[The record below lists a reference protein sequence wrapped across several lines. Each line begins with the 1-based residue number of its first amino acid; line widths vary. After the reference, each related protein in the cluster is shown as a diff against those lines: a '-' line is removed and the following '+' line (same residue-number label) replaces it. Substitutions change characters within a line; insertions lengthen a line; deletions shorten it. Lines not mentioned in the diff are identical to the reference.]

1 MATSVLDVLRHR
13 LGAPQSAS
21 TARRAPARLRALL
34 SACRKHHVVSACVL
48 ACLAHTPARAQT
60 AYGLPSSERA
70 QGFAAQIANRLGEW
84 RQMIEAS
91 RFLADSEKIETVN
104 RFFNRA
110 LLFANDREVWGS
122 PDHWATPMEFMERGR
137 GDCEDFAIA
146 KYFVLRL
153 LGFPAADLRIAV
165 LTGVETNE
173 VHAVLLARLAGEWQV
188 LDNREELPRP
198 LRRYTG
204 WIPQYAVSESAG
216 FRYTALENAAAAP
229 YRPAQR

>member
-1 MATSVLDVLRHR
+1 VLSVGSLLRPAAAVL
-13 LGAPQSAS
+13 LVCALTFGAA
-21 TARRAPARLRALL
+21 ARARAADLVPMTESRFDALL
-34 SACRKHHVVSACVL
+34 SLPQWREVARQLPHEAAVVR
-48 ACLAHTPARAQT
+48 ACLKGTC
-60 AYGLPSSERA
+60 
-70 QGFAAQIANRLGEW
+70 
-84 RQMIEAS
+84 
-91 RFLADSEKIETVN
+91 
-104 RFFNRA
+104 
-110 LLFANDREVWGS
+110 GS
-122 PDHWATPMEFMERGR
+122 PAARRLAAFVAKGAGHDRSTQLRTVHELVNKQPYREDIEQFERDDLWQTPLDFARRG

>member
-1 MATSVLDVLRHR
+1 MLSVGSLLRPAAAVLLVCALTFGAAAQARAAD
-13 LGAPQSAS
+13 LGPMTES
-21 TARRAPARLRALL
+21 RFDALL
-34 SACRKHHVVSACVL
+34 SLPQWREVARQLPHEAAVVR
-48 ACLAHTPARAQT
+48 ACLKGTC
-60 AYGLPSSERA
+60 
-70 QGFAAQIANRLGEW
+70 
-84 RQMIEAS
+84 
-91 RFLADSEKIETVN
+91 
-104 RFFNRA
+104 
-110 LLFANDREVWGS
+110 GS
-122 PDHWATPMEFMERGR
+122 PAARRLAAVVARGAGHDRSTQLRTVHELVNKQPYREDIEQFERDDLWQTPLDFARRG

-188 LDNREELPRP
+188 LDNREEQPRP